1 MLRRSV
7 ACGAPNVH
15 MLRGILGLGLSCV
28 LLCACSDNGVSP
40 HGAGGDTSGAGRG
53 GAPGG
58 AQATAGTS
66 SGAGGMTGGSAGSL
80 GGSAQAGGST
90 TGGAAP
96 SAGSAA
102 VAGSAAGSFPAGGSG
117 TAGSAAGGAAS
128 GSSGAGGA
136 DAGQGGAGGTAGAGV
151 SGTAG
156 GGAPAGGTSGTG
168 GGAGGPIAD
177 SLSEKYASLFP
188 VGAAV
193 DSQSYTTHAAVLR
206 QHFNG
211 ITPENE
217 MKFESLQGTEGRFSY
232 DAADRIVAFAEQNGM
247 KIRGHAL
254 VWHTQNPSWLFVNGS
269 GGTVSP
275 ATLLTRMR
283 THISN
288 VVQHF
293 KGKVYA
299 WDVVNEA
306 ILEDGSYRTQNE
318 EEGKQSRWYEILGE
332 SYIAEAFRAAHE
344 ADPDAKLFYN
354 DFYNYIPAKRDG
366 IYEMLRGLL
375 EDGVPVHGV
384 GLQGH
389 LNLEPSSDAANQAYY
404 QHVDQ
409 MEAAIELYASLGLE
423 VQVTELDVSLYIP
436 GVTYTSET
444 FYTAATFTDELE
456 AKQAERYRAFFE
468 MFRRQADKLT
478 GVTFWGIADDNTWLS
493 EFSSGRKDFP
503 LLFDTSHEP
512 KKAYDAVVGF

>member
-1 MLRRSV
+1 MLRK
-7 ACGAPNVH
+7 
-15 MLRGILGLGLSCV
+15 LLGIGLSGV
-28 LLCACSDNGVSP
+28 LLCACSDSGVGP
-40 HGAGGDTSGAGRG
+40 HGAGGNTSVAARG
-53 GAPGG
+53 GSQSG

-66 SGAGGMTGGSAGSL
+66 PGGGGATGGSAASL

-102 VAGSAAGSFPAGGSG
+102 VAGSAAGFFPAGGAGTAGGAPGGSSG
-117 TAGSAAGGAAS
+117 AGSAAGGS
-128 GSSGAGGA
+128 
-136 DAGQGGAGGTAGAGV
+136 DAGQGGTVAGTGGAGV
-151 SGTAG
+151 SGAAG
-156 GGAPAGGTSGTG
+156 GGAPAGGASGRG

-177 SLSEKYASLFP
+177 SLSEKYASHFP

-193 DSQSYTTHAAVLR
+193 DSQSYTTHAALLR
-206 QHFNG
+206 QHFNS

-232 DAADRIVAFAEQNGM
+232 DAADRIVAFAEQHAM

-254 VWHTQNPSWLFVNGS
+254 VWHTQNPAWLFANGS
-269 GGTVSP
+269 GGTVSRE
-275 ATLLTRMR
+275 TLLARMR

-288 VVQHF
+288 VMQHF

-332 SYIAEAFRAAHE
+332 SYIAEAFRAAHA

-366 IYEMLRGLL
+366 IYAMLRGLL

-389 LNLEPSSDAANQAYY
+389 LNIEPSSDAANQAYH
-404 QHVDQ
+404 QHVEN

-436 GVTYTSET
+436 GITYTPET
-444 FYTAATFTDELE
+444 FYTAATFTDELQTQ
-456 AKQAERYRAFFE
+456 QAERYRAFFE

-512 KKAYDAVVGF
+512 KQAYDAVVSF